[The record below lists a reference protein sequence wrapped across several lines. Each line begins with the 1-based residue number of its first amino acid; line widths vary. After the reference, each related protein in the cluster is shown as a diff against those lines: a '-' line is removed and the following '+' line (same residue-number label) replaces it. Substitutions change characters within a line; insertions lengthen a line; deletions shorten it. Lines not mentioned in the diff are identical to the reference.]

1 MKGDTHT
8 IEWDFGDGCT
18 TSGTLTPTHTYAD
31 DGTYTVTLTITDDL
45 GLSGSDTLSVT
56 VNNVEPTVD
65 AGSDQTVNEGDLV
78 SLGPATFNDKGT
90 LDTHTATIY
99 WGDGTTNDVGSVSES
114 PFGPP
119 GSTAGMDGTVSGT
132 HVYADNGAY
141 TVTVTVTDD
150 DGAATADTITINVNN
165 VAPTLLA
172 GVDQTVNEGDLV
184 YLDPSTF
191 NDKGTLDTHSA
202 TINWG
207 DGTSSEPGSVSES
220 PFGPPGST
228 AGMDGKILGNH
239 VYADNGDCTV
249 TVIVTDD
256 DGAVTS
262 DTFEVTVN
270 NVAPTLDAGSDQTVN
285 EGDLVSLDPAT
296 FNDKGTL
303 DTHTATIDWGDGSVV
318 DIGTVNESPFGPP
331 GSTAGMDGTV
341 SGNHVYADNGVYNV
355 TVTVTDDDGAAT
367 SDTITIT
374 VLNVAPTVD
383 AGVDRTVNE
392 GELVSLDPALF
403 NDKGTL
409 DTHTATIDWGDG
421 SVMDIGT
428 VSESP
433 FGPPG
438 STTGAD
444 GTVSGSHTY
453 GDNGLYT
460 VTVTVT
466 DDDGGIG
473 SGTFVMTVNNVA
485 PTIEEIRAYIQV
497 NFTLR
502 AAGEKWHNVEMSILE
517 DGVEIDH
524 AEVMRYPGSPD
535 DQSVTL
541 YEVECDVTK
550 VIEVKVL
557 YTPLDDRVN
566 GQPNGATP
574 VWVAIDF
581 EDGEDVGLHHT
592 CNAKHPDTWEWISG
606 MNQFFSGHRITFE
619 ADGSD
624 PGSDDLVFEW
634 FWDDGSANSI
644 TTYFNSPMNIPDPYP
659 SPWGT
664 WPFLAVDKET
674 HTYTG
679 SGYYNVTLT
688 LTDDDGGID
697 TIAIMLILM

>member
-1 MKGDTHT
+1 L
-8 IEWDFGDGCT
+8 DG
-18 TSGTLTPTHTYAD
+18 
-31 DGTYTVTLTITDDL
+31 
-45 GLSGSDTLSVT
+45 
-56 VNNVEPTVD
+56 E
-65 AGSDQTVNEGDLV
+65 
-78 SLGPATFNDKGT
+78 
-90 LDTHTATIY
+90 
-99 WGDGTTNDVGSVSES
+99 
-114 PFGPP
+114 
-119 GSTAGMDGTVSGT
+119 
-132 HVYADNGAY
+132 
-141 TVTVTVTDD
+141 
-150 DGAATADTITINVNN
+150 
-165 VAPTLLA
+165 
-172 GVDQTVNEGDLV
+172 
-184 YLDPSTF
+184 
-191 NDKGTLDTHSA
+191 
-202 TINWG
+202 
-207 DGTSSEPGSVSES
+207 
-220 PFGPPGST
+220 
-228 AGMDGKILGNH
+228 ILGDY
-239 VYADNGDCTV
+239 VYADNGDHTV

-262 DTFEVTVN
+262 DTLEVSVN
-270 NVAPTLDAGSDQTVN
+270 NVPPTLDAGSDQTVN
-285 EGDLVSLDPAT
+285 EGDVVSLDPAT

-303 DTHTATIDWGDGSVV
+303 DTHTATIDWGDGSVM
-318 DIGTVNESPFGPP
+318 DIGTVTESPFGPP

-341 SGNHVYADNGVYNV
+341 SGDHVYADNGVYLV
-355 TVTVTDDDGAAT
+355 TVTVIDDDGGMT

-374 VLNVAPTVD
+374 VNNVAPTVD
-383 AGVDRTVNE
+383 AGADGTVNE
-392 GELVSLDPALF
+392 GERVSLDPAIF

-438 STTGAD
+438 STAGAH

-453 GDNGLYT
+453 GDNGEYT
-460 VTVTVT
+460 VTVTVF

-485 PTIEEIRAYIQV
+485 PTIEDIRAYIQV

-502 AAGEKWHNVEMSILE
+502 AAGEKWHNVEMFIIE
-517 DGVEIDH
+517 DGVEIAN
-524 AEVMRYPGSPD
+524 AEVIRFPGSPD

-541 YEVECDVTK
+541 YEVKCDVTK
-550 VIEVKVL
+550 VIEVEVV

-581 EDGEDVGLHHT
+581 EDGEDVSLHHT
-592 CNAKHPDTWEWISG
+592 CNAKHPDTWEWISS
-606 MNQFFSGHRITFE
+606 MNQFFSGHAITFE

-644 TTYFNSPMNIPDPYP
+644 TTYFNSPSNIPDPYP

-664 WPFLAVDKET
+664 WPHLAVDKKT
-674 HTYTG
+674 HIYTG
-679 SGYYNVTLT
+679 AGYYNVTLT

-697 TIAIMLILM
+697 AIVITLILM